1 MSRNRGFRGWY
12 YFRMGWSTYFAFVFA
27 AINTLT
33 VTFYLAIEKCP
44 GLEFLFP
51 TFFHYVLIVTA
62 IGIPV
67 LISIG
72 YIHFKRTA
80 ARRTEMDVNYET
92 NPYVSR
98 TLVNT
103 DMILALNLKLIEV
116 VLKLSTDQK
125 LTEEGIKEV
134 QKLQTEFND
143 FIAQRTF
150 KNKMDLEFSKKI
162 DKTLR

>member
-1 MSRNRGFRGWY
+1 
-12 YFRMGWSTYFAFVFA
+12 MGWSTYFAFMFA

-33 VTFYLAIEKCP
+33 VTFYLAIEKYP
-44 GLEFLFP
+44 ELEFLFP

-103 DMILALNLKLIEV
+103 DMILALNLKLTEV

>member
-1 MSRNRGFRGWY
+1 
-12 YFRMGWSTYFAFVFA
+12 MGWSTYFAFMFA

-33 VTFYLAIEKCP
+33 VTFYLAIEKYP
-44 GLEFLFP
+44 ELEFLFP

-103 DMILALNLKLIEV
+103 EMIVSLNLKLIEII
-116 VLKLSTDQK
+116 LKLSTDQK

-134 QKLQTEFND
+134 QKLQTEFNN

-150 KNKMDLEFSKKI
+150 QNKMDLDFFKKI
-162 DKTLR
+162 DKTIR